1 MSSDDGKKAM
11 TPQARIGFIGLG
23 LMGGGMAMNILKK
36 HGQLNVCDLDER
48 ALAPLLE
55 AGALRMDSPRALG
68 EASDIVLT
76 SLPDPAISKRVVL
89 GAEGLIEG
97 LAAGSTVIGMS
108 TDGIE
113 TVREIQAAL
122 AARQIRFVDCPVGK
136 GPTAAVAG
144 ELQLFAGG
152 GRLGEP
158 VACLFC
164 VAVGATVG
172 LGHHQGH
179 GAFEHFRVAPENV
192 EGLVENFELLAFS
205 EEQAG
210 ECPVEIVAS
219 GDARGFEGAQGVDHA
234 VRPDRDARRAQHAR
248 EVHDVVAEVARAHWK
263 YFPSG
268 LFTPSGFMASK
279 RVSTPLLLR
288 CNSNSTAPGSYS
300 RTPDAFSIRPSAK
313 RSKCTFITLP
323 CRVVVQFIFWSDWKP
338 WIKSRQRPPSR
349 RKSYSTRMTLPPA
362 VRPAELA

>member
-97 LAAGSTVIGMS
+97 LAAESTVIGMS

-144 ELQLFAGG
+144 ELQLFAAGDRETCDSLRWLLSMIG
-152 GRLGEP
+152 SKIDYCGPIGAGQAIKLANNLLSCGYGALISEAYAMAKKAGADLNIFCEALPQTAANSWPLQNVFVAKAFKGDFSPYFRLSAAHKDYKLVIAMADALGTPSHAARAVLDYYTAAAAAGHGDRDFGAIALVNNPELLGE
-158 VACLFC
+158 
-164 VAVGATVG
+164 
-172 LGHHQGH
+172 
-179 GAFEHFRVAPENV
+179 
-192 EGLVENFELLAFS
+192 
-205 EEQAG
+205 
-210 ECPVEIVAS
+210 
-219 GDARGFEGAQGVDHA
+219 
-234 VRPDRDARRAQHAR
+234 
-248 EVHDVVAEVARAHWK
+248 
-263 YFPSG
+263 
-268 LFTPSGFMASK
+268 
-279 RVSTPLLLR
+279 
-288 CNSNSTAPGSYS
+288 
-300 RTPDAFSIRPSAK
+300 
-313 RSKCTFITLP
+313 
-323 CRVVVQFIFWSDWKP
+323 
-338 WIKSRQRPPSR
+338 
-349 RKSYSTRMTLPPA
+349 
-362 VRPAELA
+362 

>member
-11 TPQARIGFIGLG
+11 TPQTRIGFIGLG

-55 AGALRMDSPRALG
+55 AGAVRMDSPRALG
-68 EASDIVLT
+68 AASDIVLT

-144 ELQLFAGG
+144 ELQLFAAGDRETCDSLRWLLSMIG
-152 GRLGEP
+152 SKIDYCGPIGAGQAIKLANNLLSCGYGALISEAYAMAKKAGADLNIFCEALPQTAANSWPLQNVFVAKAFKGDFTPYFRLSAAHKDYKLVIAMADALGTPSHAARAVLDYYTAAANAGHGDRDFGAIALVNNPELLGE
-158 VACLFC
+158 
-164 VAVGATVG
+164 
-172 LGHHQGH
+172 
-179 GAFEHFRVAPENV
+179 
-192 EGLVENFELLAFS
+192 
-205 EEQAG
+205 
-210 ECPVEIVAS
+210 
-219 GDARGFEGAQGVDHA
+219 
-234 VRPDRDARRAQHAR
+234 
-248 EVHDVVAEVARAHWK
+248 
-263 YFPSG
+263 
-268 LFTPSGFMASK
+268 
-279 RVSTPLLLR
+279 
-288 CNSNSTAPGSYS
+288 
-300 RTPDAFSIRPSAK
+300 
-313 RSKCTFITLP
+313 
-323 CRVVVQFIFWSDWKP
+323 
-338 WIKSRQRPPSR
+338 
-349 RKSYSTRMTLPPA
+349 
-362 VRPAELA
+362 

>member
-11 TPQARIGFIGLG
+11 TPQTRIGFIGLG

-55 AGALRMDSPRALG
+55 AGAVRMDSPRALG
-68 EASDIVLT
+68 DASDIVLT

-144 ELQLFAGG
+144 ELQLFAAGDRETCDSLRWLLSMIG
-152 GRLGEP
+152 SKIDYCGPIGAGQAIKLANNLLSCGYGALISEAYAMAKKAGADLNIFCEALPQTAANSWPLQNVFVAKAFKGDFTPYFRLSAAHKDYKLVIAMADALGTPSHAARAVLDYYTAAANAGHGDRDFGAIALVNNPELLGE
-158 VACLFC
+158 
-164 VAVGATVG
+164 
-172 LGHHQGH
+172 
-179 GAFEHFRVAPENV
+179 
-192 EGLVENFELLAFS
+192 
-205 EEQAG
+205 
-210 ECPVEIVAS
+210 
-219 GDARGFEGAQGVDHA
+219 
-234 VRPDRDARRAQHAR
+234 
-248 EVHDVVAEVARAHWK
+248 
-263 YFPSG
+263 
-268 LFTPSGFMASK
+268 
-279 RVSTPLLLR
+279 
-288 CNSNSTAPGSYS
+288 
-300 RTPDAFSIRPSAK
+300 
-313 RSKCTFITLP
+313 
-323 CRVVVQFIFWSDWKP
+323 
-338 WIKSRQRPPSR
+338 
-349 RKSYSTRMTLPPA
+349 
-362 VRPAELA
+362 

>member
-1 MSSDDGKKAM
+1 MSSDDGKTAM

-55 AGALRMDSPRALG
+55 AGAVRMDSPRALG

-122 AARQIRFVDCPVGK
+122 AARHIRFVDCPVGK

-144 ELQLFAGG
+144 ELQLFAAGDRETCDSLRWLLSMIG
-152 GRLGEP
+152 SKIDYCGPIGAGQAIKLANNLLSCGYGALISEAYAMAKKAGADLNIFCEALPQTAANSWPLQNVFVAKAFKGDFTPYFRLSAAHKDYKLVIAMADALGTPSHAARAVLDYYTAAANAGHGDRDFGAIALVNNPELLGE
-158 VACLFC
+158 
-164 VAVGATVG
+164 
-172 LGHHQGH
+172 
-179 GAFEHFRVAPENV
+179 
-192 EGLVENFELLAFS
+192 
-205 EEQAG
+205 
-210 ECPVEIVAS
+210 
-219 GDARGFEGAQGVDHA
+219 
-234 VRPDRDARRAQHAR
+234 
-248 EVHDVVAEVARAHWK
+248 
-263 YFPSG
+263 
-268 LFTPSGFMASK
+268 
-279 RVSTPLLLR
+279 
-288 CNSNSTAPGSYS
+288 
-300 RTPDAFSIRPSAK
+300 
-313 RSKCTFITLP
+313 
-323 CRVVVQFIFWSDWKP
+323 
-338 WIKSRQRPPSR
+338 
-349 RKSYSTRMTLPPA
+349 
-362 VRPAELA
+362 